1 MHILPHV
8 RKKRKNPAAQRPDS
22 FFLYK
27 YKTHFFLVMEQTDS
41 CKCHCHI
48 IFVASADNMVVAY
61 RTTRLC
67 YVADA
72 ALMCSFDVISK
83 GEESV

>member
-1 MHILPHV
+1 MV
-8 RKKRKNPAAQRPDS
+8 
-22 FFLYK
+22 
-27 YKTHFFLVMEQTDS
+27 EQADA

-83 GEESV
+83 RKECV